1 MRVSSRANKGQ
12 FTSVRFGK
20 EPKQPAKPRQ
30 SRQPAV
36 ADVAIPAI
44 SFDNPIN
51 DEINFKITHLMN
63 ELTPYWGG

>member
-30 SRQPAV
+30 PRQPAV
-36 ADVAIPAI
+36 AVAVADVAMHRGANGCKPV
-44 SFDNPIN
+44 
-51 DEINFKITHLMN
+51 
-63 ELTPYWGG
+63 